1 MNFKIFFINLKDNPQ
16 PWLKAQNLFS
26 LLPDHIK
33 NCLER
38 IDAIDTRKDLSVLDD
53 FGLKIDPVGIFYQ
66 LYFSQSGGAPGCFL
80 SHYSA
85 WKKIINEDL
94 DFALIVED
102 DIVISD
108 LVNYLMTNPDI
119 DESLEFIQ
127 LGAREWDGLEAYIL
141 SNKGAKKL
149 ISTVENSSVLKDC
162 DPFSCVKSPTDALNK
177 IQKEY
182 PDYSWDKQN
191 SIIAPA
197 DRFMM
202 HVAQTFFNYKFFPCI
217 DLCHLSE
224 SQSSIYNE
232 KSKPYYLKQYDALIQ
247 DINSPSFEYWNK
259 DLTTSLCICTYNNY
273 NLLYKCLLSAANQS
287 APSNEYEII
296 ILDNTPTEI
305 IAKSKKEYDKVYNL
319 SKTIKNCRYLNML
332 TDGLSG
338 ARNACIVESKS
349 DLIYFIDD
357 DTIVDSDLIR
367 NMVKKFKNPSIGVV
381 GGKIIPDWQIAER
394 PKWLS
399 DEQLGQLSMA
409 DFSERD
415 VFLHEYDKPIW
426 LVGANICFRLQ
437 ALKEI
442 GGFKTNLGRKAETNS
457 LLSGEEDQAVR
468 QIREKYSAL
477 YTPDCSVNHIV
488 SPDRLNQSWFVKRV
502 AWQAVSN
509 ALTGDLWMKDAQGL
523 DQILKDNID
532 CLFAESKNHSEFDLK
547 LKIVSII
554 SFLLL
559 EGQL

>member
-1 MNFKIFFINLKDNPQ
+1 MKFKVFFINLEDNPQ

-26 LLPDHIK
+26 LLPDEIK

-38 IDAIDTRKDLSVLDD
+38 IDAIDTRKDPSVVDN
-53 FGLKIDPVGIFYQ
+53 FGLKIDPVGIFYK
-66 LYFSQSGGAPGCFL
+66 LYFSQSAGAAGCFL

-85 WKKIINEDL
+85 WKKIVDEDL

-119 DESLEFIQ
+119 DASLNFIQ

-141 SNKGAKKL
+141 NKTGSSEL
-149 ISTVENSSVLKDC
+149 ISFVEDSSKLKDC
-162 DPFSCVKSPTDALNK
+162 DPLGFMKNPSNALNK
-177 IQKEY
+177 IRSEY
-182 PDYSWDKQN
+182 PYYSWDKQN
-191 SIIAPA
+191 SITAPA
-197 DRFMM
+197 DRFVM
-202 HVAQTFFNYKFFPCI
+202 HVAETCFNYKFFPCI

-224 SQSSIYNE
+224 KQSSICNE
-232 KSKPYYLKQYDALIQ
+232 DSKPYYLKEYMPLMK

-273 NLLYKCLLSAANQS
+273 DLLYKCLLSAANQS
-287 APSNEYEII
+287 APFDEYEII

-305 IAKSKKEYDKVYNL
+305 IAESKKEYDKIHNL
-319 SKTIKNCRYLNML
+319 SKTIKNCRYINML
-332 TDGLSG
+332 TNGLSG
-338 ARNACIVESKS
+338 ARNACIEESKS
-349 DLIYFIDD
+349 DLIYFVDD
-357 DTIVDSDLIR
+357 DAIPDSNLIR
-367 NMVKKFKNPSIGVV
+367 NMVNKFKNPSIGVV

-409 DFSERD
+409 DFSEKD
-415 VFLHEYDKPIW
+415 VLLDEYEKPIW
-426 LVGANICFRLQ
+426 LVGANICFRLN

-442 GGFKTNLGRKAETNS
+442 GGFGTHLGRKGETGT

-477 YTPDCSVNHIV
+477 YTPDCIVNHIV
-488 SPDRLNQSWFVKRV
+488 DPSRLNQSWFVKRV

-509 ALTGDLWMKDAQGL
+509 ALTGDLWMKGVKGIEE
-523 DQILKDNID
+523 ILKDNMH
-532 CLFAESKNHSEFDLK
+532 CLFTESKNKSEFDLK
-547 LKIVSII
+547 LKIISIM

-559 EGQL
+559 EGKI

>member
-1 MNFKIFFINLKDNPQ
+1 M
-16 PWLKAQNLFS
+16 
-26 LLPDHIK
+26 PDEIK

-38 IDAIDTRKDLSVLDD
+38 IDAIDTRKDLSVVDD
-53 FGLKIDPVGIFYQ
+53 FGLKIDPVGIFYK
-66 LYFSQSGGAPGCFL
+66 LYFSQSVGASGCFL
-80 SHYSA
+80 SHYSS
-85 WKKIINEDL
+85 WKKIIDEDL

-119 DESLEFIQ
+119 DESLDLIH

-141 SNKGAKKL
+141 NKTGAQKL
-149 ISTVENSSVLKDC
+149 ISLVKDSSPLKDC
-162 DPFSCVKSPTDALNK
+162 DPFSCVKTPSDALKK
-177 IQKEY
+177 IQSEY

-191 SIIAPA
+191 SITAPA

-202 HVAQTFFNYKFFPCI
+202 HVAETCFNYKFFPCI

-224 SQSSIYNE
+224 AQSSIYNE
-232 KSKPYYLKQYDALIQ
+232 NSKPYYLKEHWDLMK

-287 APSNEYEII
+287 TPSDEYEII
-296 ILDNTPTEI
+296 ILDNTPTETV
-305 IAKSKKEYDKVYNL
+305 AESKKEYDKVYNL
-319 SKTIKNCRYLNML
+319 SKTIKNCRYINML

-338 ARNACIVESKS
+338 ARNACIGESKS

-357 DTIVDSDLIR
+357 DTIVDSNLIYK
-367 NMVKKFKNPSIGVV
+367 MVQKFKNPSIGVV

-394 PKWLS
+394 PEWLS
-399 DEQLGQLSMA
+399 DDQLGQLSMA

-426 LVGANICFRLQ
+426 LVGANICFRLR

-442 GGFKTNLGRKAETNS
+442 GGFGTHLGRKGGTGT
-457 LLSGEEDQAVR
+457 LLSGEEDLAVR
-468 QIREKYSAL
+468 EVRKKYSAL
-477 YTPDCSVNHIV
+477 YTPDCTVSHIV
-488 SPDRLNQSWFVKRV
+488 DPSRLNQSWFVKRV

-509 ALTGDLWMKDAQGL
+509 ALTGDSWMKDVKGVEE
-523 DQILKDNID
+523 ILKDNMS
-532 CLFAESKNHSEFDLK
+532 CLFTESKSQSEFDLK